1 MTDQPMS
8 DVARKLKILVVDDE
22 PDTVAS
28 TALLL
33 QAWGHIAYTASNG
46 EEALEVVARE
56 KPDIIVLDLVMPGMN
71 GFELVKRIREKTFF
85 KRPLLIA
92 QTGFAF
98 DSYKQEAIEAGIDLG
113 FAKPLNCE
121 ILKSVLDR
129 FSQLLGEN
137 SSAAADG
144 QIAAHDRAEARS

>member
-1 MTDQPMS
+1 MTDHS
-8 DVARKLKILVVDDE
+8 VSTAARKLKILVVDDE

-33 QAWGHIAYTASNG
+33 QAWGHIACTASNG

-71 GFELVKRIREKTFF
+71 GFELVKRIREQSHF

-98 DSYKQEAIEAGIDLG
+98 DSYKQEAIAAGIDLG
-113 FAKPLNCE
+113 FAKPLNCDV
-121 ILKSVLDR
+121 LKSLLDR
-129 FSQLLGEN
+129 FSRLLHEN
-137 SSAAADG
+137 SPAAPDG
-144 QIAAHDRAEARS
+144 QVAAHD